1 MSQIDDVNTPDWDS
15 SIAKKTV
22 LVVFW
27 APWCEACK
35 VQHKLIESIIDEINI
50 KVLKLNIDDNKW
62 LSQKLGVRNIPTI
75 IAYKNEIEIQRFDSL
90 RTKEELI
97 RNINKL

>member
-15 SIAKKTV
+15 SIAKRTV

-35 VQHKLIESIIDEINI
+35 VQHRIIESIIDEIDI

-62 LSQKLGVRNIPTI
+62 LSQKLGVRNIPTSI
-75 IAYKNEIEIQRFDSL
+75 VYNNSIETKRFDSL
-90 RTKEELI
+90 ISKEELI
-97 RNINKL
+97 RNINN

>member
-15 SIAKKTV
+15 SIAKRTV

-35 VQHKLIESIIDEINI
+35 VQHRIIESIIDEIDI

-62 LSQKLGVRNIPTI
+62 LSQKLGVRNIPTSI
-75 IAYKNEIEIQRFDSL
+75 VYKNSIETKRFDSL
-90 RTKEELI
+90 ISKEELI
-97 RNINKL
+97 RNINN